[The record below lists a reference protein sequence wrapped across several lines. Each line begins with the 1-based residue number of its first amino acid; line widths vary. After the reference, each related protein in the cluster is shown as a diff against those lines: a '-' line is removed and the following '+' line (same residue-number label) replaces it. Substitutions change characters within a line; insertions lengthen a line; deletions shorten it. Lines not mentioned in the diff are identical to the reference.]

1 MQKSNKNIYY
11 LIIIL
16 IYVILSQIIFSGYG
30 QKFTNIINPIFWIV
44 SAIIMYTT
52 TTPQIINKR
61 NEKKVF
67 QYAIVAA
74 LIYVIVYFI
83 SGLFVTFGRSP
94 YSNTI
99 IGLITNL
106 WVTGIPIIGRE
117 FARYKIIVATRKREK
132 EIINVV
138 VIIIFT
144 IIEFDIISFISSI
157 TNVPLVFKQVVSV
170 LIPTIAK
177 NVLFTTIVQKYT
189 CKSAII
195 YEILI
200 KIFFWISPIL
210 PNSPWILIAILDTT
224 ILLILLVFVQANI
237 ENNQNIIL
245 HRGTENTSPGDIIKL
260 GLILVPAVC
269 FSIGL
274 FPIQPKAIAT
284 ASMYPEIEV
293 GDVVIVKKCTIN
305 DIDVGDVIEYQIE
318 TQSIVH
324 RVTKKEI
331 EQNAFK
337 ITTKGDNNNS
347 EDAKPVYEEQI
358 IGKVIFKIKYLG
370 LPSVWLKNLTQSNE
384 TIYVE
389 TGK

>member
-1 MQKSNKNIYY
+1 MQKSNKNIIY

-16 IYVILSQIIFSGYG
+16 IYAILSQMIFSGYG

-44 SAIIMYTT
+44 SAIIMYVTIA
-52 TTPQIINKR
+52 PQMVNKR

-67 QYAIVAA
+67 QYAIVAG
-74 LIYVIVYFI
+74 LIYIIVYFL

-99 IGLITNL
+99 IGIITNF

-117 FARYKIIVATRKREK
+117 FTRYKIIGATRKKEK
-132 EIINVV
+132 EIINIL
-138 VIIIFT
+138 VIIIFS
-144 IIEFDIISFISSI
+144 IVEFDIISFISSI
-157 TNVPLVFKQVVSV
+157 TNVSLVFKQVVSV

-195 YEILI
+195 YEIII
-200 KIFFWISPIL
+200 KMFFWISPIL
-210 PNSPWILIAILDTT
+210 PNSPWILVAILDTT
-224 ILLILLVFVQANI
+224 ILLILLVYVQANI
-237 ENNQNIIL
+237 ENNHNIL
-245 HRGTENTSPGDIIKL
+245 LNRRTENSSPKDMIKL
-260 GLILVPAVC
+260 GLVLVPVIC

-293 GDVVIVKKCTIN
+293 GDVAIVKKCTIN
-305 DIDVGDVIEYQIE
+305 DINVGDVIEYKIE
-318 TQSIVH
+318 NQSIVH

-331 EQNAFK
+331 EDNVFK

-358 IGKVIFKIKYLG
+358 TGKVIFKIKYIG
-370 LPSVWLKNLTQSNE
+370 LPSVWLNKLTHSNQ
-384 TIYVE
+384 TIHVE